1 MLARET
7 GLCLK
12 LLHSLSLRA
21 EELTPISE
29 LASELDISRPYAA
42 KLCHRLRNA
51 GYLDARQGVR
61 GGVSLSDIARNA
73 TLYDLA
79 SDLSDPFVTTHCI
92 LLRES
97 CSKDEPCPLH
107 EMWGGLHATTLEA
120 FRSCPITGSGASG
133 WARPP
138 GTPPQS

>member
-12 LLHSLSLRA
+12 LLHSLARRA

-29 LASELDISRPYAA
+29 LAAELELSRPYAA

-51 GYLDARQGVR
+51 GYLEARQGVR
-61 GGVSLSDIARNA
+61 GGVALSDAARSA

-79 SDLSDPFVTTHCI
+79 CDLSDPFVTTHCI

-97 CSKDEPCPLH
+97 CSEDAPCPLH
-107 EMWGGLHATTLEA
+107 ETWGGLHATTMEA
-120 FRSCPITGSGASG
+120 FRACPITGPGASG
-133 WARPP
+133 WTPPP
-138 GTPPQS
+138 GAPPRS